1 MATRI
6 FLLIAT
12 NFAVIVV
19 LGIVAQLLGLDKIM
33 AENGMSGQLTG
44 LFIMSLV
51 IGFGGSFISLAM
63 SKWMAKRSMGVH
75 MIEQP
80 SNEAEQWL
88 MDTVQRQAEK
98 ANIGMPEVGIFDT
111 PEVNAFATGMRRNNA
126 MVAVST
132 GLLNAMSRDEA
143 EAVMAHEISHV
154 ANGDMVTMGLI
165 QGVLNTFVVFLSRV
179 VGIIVDKAVFKS
191 RSGFGPGYFIVS
203 IIAQIVLGILASIIA
218 SWYSRRREF
227 RADAGGANLAGREK
241 MAAALERLKAQHEPQ
256 ELPGQLAAFGIS
268 GGMKDGLSK
277 LFSTHPPLEERI
289 AALRNN

>member
-19 LGIVAQLLGLDKIM
+19 LGIAAQLFGLDKIM
-33 AENGMSGQLTG
+33 AQNGMSGQLTG
-44 LFIMSLV
+44 LFIMSLI

-63 SKWMAKRSMGVH
+63 SKWLAKKSMGVH
-75 MIEQP
+75 IIEQP

-88 MDTVQRQAEK
+88 MDTVQRQAEQ

-111 PEVNAFATGMRRNNA
+111 PEVNAFATGMRRNSA
-126 MVAVST
+126 LVAVST

-143 EAVMAHEISHV
+143 EAVMAHEVSHV
-154 ANGDMVTMGLI
+154 ANGDMVTMGLV

-191 RSGFGPGYFIVS
+191 RSGFGPGYYIVS
-203 IIAQIVLGILASIIA
+203 IIAQIILGILASIIA

-227 RADAGGANLAGREK
+227 RADAGGAELAGREK

-268 GGMKDGLSK
+268 GGMKDGLRK
-277 LFSTHPPLEERI
+277 YLVHIHRLRI
-289 AALRNN
+289 A

>member
-19 LGIVAQLLGLDKIM
+19 LGIVAQLIGLDKIM

-44 LFIMSLV
+44 LFIMSLI

-63 SKWMAKRSMGVH
+63 SKWIAKRSMGVH

-80 SNEAEQWL
+80 SNKIEQWL
-88 MDTVQRQAEK
+88 MDTVQRQAEQ

-132 GLLNAMSRDEA
+132 GLLNAMSREEA

-154 ANGDMVTMGLI
+154 SNGDMVTMGLI

-268 GGMKDGLSK
+268 GGVKDGLRK
-277 LFSTHPPLEERI
+277 LFSTHPPLEDRI
-289 AALRNN
+289 AALKNN

>member
-19 LGIVAQLLGLDKIM
+19 LGIVAQLIGLDKIM

-44 LFIMSLV
+44 LFIMSLI

-63 SKWMAKRSMGVH
+63 SKWMAKRAMGVH

-80 SNEAEQWL
+80 SNETEQWL
-88 MDTVQRQAEK
+88 MDTVQRQAEQ
-98 ANIGMPEVGIFDT
+98 AHIGMPEVGIFDT

-203 IIAQIVLGILASIIA
+203 IVAQIVLGILASIIA

-227 RADAGGANLAGREK
+227 RADAGGADLAGREK
-241 MAAALERLKAQHEPQ
+241 MASALERLKAQHDPQ

-268 GGMKDGLSK
+268 GGMKDGLRK

-289 AALRNN
+289 AALRDN